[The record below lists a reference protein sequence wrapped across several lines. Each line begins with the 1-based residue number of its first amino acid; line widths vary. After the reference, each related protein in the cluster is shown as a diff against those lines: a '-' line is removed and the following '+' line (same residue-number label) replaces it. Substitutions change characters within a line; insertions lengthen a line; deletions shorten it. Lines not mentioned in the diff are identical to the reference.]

1 MARAPQPL
9 VAAPSAAWHTGLVM
23 RNAWDLHAGEWIS
36 WARAPGHDSCW
47 RFHREA
53 FLLLVP
59 PPGRLT
65 VDIGCGEGRL
75 TRDLSRLGHRVLGID
90 AVSDRLAGRLVS
102 PVARASQVNARTRP
116 MRQSD
121 ETSAKRGASSDD
133 ALAPSPRSRGGEGDV
148 GEDGIAARSAPRASK
163 KACTVAAVR
172 PDAAHAHVAAAPFRR
187 TPVCQGPAGA
197 VARAARPTWIALAG
211 SWKAPAALVSSPPW
225 TSPVPSSA
233 SAPGVPTGPVQY
245 FAVALR
251 SFLRL
256 CLVEGLVGINLP
268 PAALAVTGRRRSS
281 LPMGISHADA
291 TALLGSCDRRRSD
304 GRRDCSRAP
313 ARTRHVPPG
322 PAGCTF
328 VIGIGGYCIGAMM
341 EMGRFI
347 CPP

>member
-1 MARAPQPL
+1 MPVCRRAVPQNAGMPGACRRCGPRRAAYLDRARRF
-9 VAAPSAAWHTGLVM
+9 VEGSGC
-23 RNAWDLHAGEWIS
+23 AGEL
-36 WARAPGHDSCW
+36 AA
-47 RFHREA
+47 
-53 FLLLVP
+53 
-59 PPGRLT
+59 LT
-65 VDIGCGEGRL
+65 AADI
-75 TRDLSRLGHRVLGID
+75 
-90 AVSDRLAGRLVS
+90 
-102 PVARASQVNARTRP
+102 
-116 MRQSD
+116 
-121 ETSAKRGASSDD
+121 TSAVERECAG
-133 ALAPSPRSRGGEGDV
+133 V
-148 GEDGIAARSAPRASK
+148 
-163 KACTVAAVR
+163 
-172 PDAAHAHVAAAPFRR
+172 
-187 TPVCQGPAGA
+187 PAG
-197 VARAARPTWIALAG
+197 
-211 SWKAPAALVSSPPW
+211 S
-225 TSPVPSSA
+225 
-233 SAPGVPTGPVQY
+233 VQY
-245 FAVALR
+245 FVAALR